1 MDITI
6 TKKNE
11 DMNND
16 QMQQSKASSFILRES
31 AVEILGC

>member
-16 QMQQSKASSFILRES
+16 QMQQSKASFILRES